1 MSISNVIVLTLNV
14 SLQKLVPFQPLP
26 AHKNT
31 LLEFSDETVG
41 TNVPK
46 QYVPGVEKGFKAAC
60 EKGLLSGHRVIG
72 VKFRLIDGMHHC
84 VDSSEFAF
92 FQAAQGVIRD
102 IFETGTW
109 QILEPIMSVEVTGPE
124 EFQV

>member
-1 MSISNVIVLTLNV
+1 
-14 SLQKLVPFQPLP
+14 
-26 AHKNT
+26 
-31 LLEFSDETVG
+31 VG